1 VVSAITIQE
10 GDVVEKGALLIEFTW
25 SESDIF
31 YLCPTPLSQPRN

>member
-25 SESDIF
+25 FESDIF
-31 YLCPTPLSQPRN
+31 YLDPTLFLQPQN